1 MGWMA
6 IALSF
11 HREAVWIR
19 HGFFLGASACEHAA
33 MGMSTM
39 TIANDQVDW
48 EQASLTRTDQNDAED
63 K

>member
-1 MGWMA
+1 MDGDCSEFSSRGC
-6 IALSF
+6 LDQT
-11 HREAVWIR
+11 RL
-19 HGFFLGASACEHAA
+19 FLGASACEHAA